1 MYQFYTLQ
9 SIIMGMVAAASP
21 FNRRTCDSEDTNISW
36 RIKIWVCLQAA
47 LSALRLYLSYALLA
61 YLPLGDAVTIIFVE
75 PLFTLVFSFLCL
87 GISASILK
95 ILLCFGLLLG
105 MTFTVQPPFIFG
117 HVEVHSAQFF
127 T

>member
-1 MYQFYTLQ
+1 
-9 SIIMGMVAAASP
+9 MGLVAAASP
-21 FNRRTCDSEDTNISW
+21 FNRRTCESQDDSTTW
-36 RIKIWVCLQAA
+36 RIKTWICLQAA

-87 GISASILK
+87 GITASVWK

-117 HVEVHSAQFF
+117 HVEVRQVF
-127 T
+127 TRK

>member
-1 MYQFYTLQ
+1 
-9 SIIMGMVAAASP
+9 MGMVAAASP
-21 FNRRTCDSEDTNISW
+21 FNRRTCDSEDTTISW

-117 HVEVHSAQFF
+117 HVEV
-127 T
+127 